1 MRRDAILR
9 QLGYSVTPNA
19 LEQVQRVME
28 NTQDFDYVE
37 KHLISLHDALKPK
50 LSFVA
55 ISSTH
60 DYFKIKNEAGNAEM
74 IKNTNEVINQWSKK
88 YKIAVQKVPN
98 KDTYYV
104 LGKSA

>member
-28 NTQDFDYVE
+28 NTKDFDYVE

-50 LSFVA
+50 LSFVS

-60 DYFKIKNEAGNAEM
+60 DYFKIKNEAGTTEM

>member
-28 NTQDFDYVE
+28 NTKDFDYVE

-50 LSFVA
+50 LSYVA
-55 ISSTH
+55 MSSTH
-60 DYFKIKNEAGNAEM
+60 DYFKIKNEAGNEEM
-74 IKNTNEVINQWSKK
+74 VKSTNEIISQWSQK
-88 YKIAVQKVPN
+88 YKIAVEKVPN
-98 KDTYYV
+98 KNTYYV
-104 LGKSA
+104 LGKVA

>member
-19 LEQVQRVME
+19 LNQVQRVIE
-28 NTQDFDYVE
+28 NTKDFDYVE
-37 KHLISLHDALKPK
+37 KHLIALNDALKPR

-55 ISSTH
+55 ISSTQ
-60 DYFKIKNEAGNAEM
+60 DYFKIKNEAEGKEMVQSVNEM
-74 IKNTNEVINQWSKK
+74 IANWSKK
-88 YKIAVQKVPN
+88 YKIELEKVPN
-98 KDTYYV
+98 KETYYV

>member
-19 LEQVQRVME
+19 LEQVGRVME
-28 NTQDFDYVE
+28 NTRDFDYVE
-37 KHLISLHDALKPK
+37 KHLIALNDALKPR

-55 ISSTH
+55 MSSSC
-60 DYFKIKNEAGNAEM
+60 DYFKIKNEAEGEEIVKSVNEM
-74 IKNTNEVINQWSKK
+74 INNWSKK
-88 YKIAVQKVPN
+88 YKIELEKVPN
-98 KDTYYV
+98 KQTYYV

>member
-28 NTQDFDYVE
+28 NTKDFDYVE

-60 DYFKIKNEAGNAEM
+60 DYFKIKNEAGTTEM

>member
-19 LEQVQRVME
+19 TQQVGRIIE
-28 NTQDFDYVE
+28 NTKDFDYVE
-37 KHLISLHDALKPK
+37 KHLISLHDTLKPC

-60 DYFKIKNEAGNAEM
+60 DYFKIKNEAVGKEM
-74 IKNTNEVINQWSKK
+74 IKSTDEIIKKWSKK
-88 YKIAVQKVPN
+88 YKIALQKVPN
-98 KDTYYV
+98 KETYYI